1 MISPEMTVDV
11 GRCRP
16 DMPAAVRLMV
26 ELNYLKQ
33 LRSSAKKPVQVEDGS
48 ANIAWLGNTQSAK

>member
-1 MISPEMTVDV
+1 
-11 GRCRP
+11 
-16 DMPAAVRLMV
+16 MPAAVRLMV